1 MTWPLVKPA
10 SGYRTFSRLV
20 SLSVLPSIWTSTSV
34 LLATFAYHLTRRLV
48 RAQPLERRRAQLAGL
63 GPLDELEL
71 AHQLRL
77 HEVRAFGR
85 RAAVER
91 TCFPLQWLQ
100 QLAEL
105 LEHLVSEASADLARV
120 NELTAVVIAHQQSAR
135 IPAPLALAFE
145 PARDHELLAHAV
157 LDLLPDA
164 AALARLIGRVEPL
177 GHDPFEPRLAARLD
191 HRRPASF
198 LVWGRL
204 PRGAVQLQRFEL
216 LAPVRVAL
224 FQQRVPVLP
233 HDVEDQV
240 GDGDLLHLPP
250 DLRLGREAHAL
261 LDLLEARAALVVQR
275 HYLAVEDDLLGP
287 ERPSHCVDFGVP
299 RRDVFSAP
307 AQQADAAAVDV
318 RLGSDAVP
326 LELEAPCVVRRRRLL
341 DQLGEHRLD
350 AVRHRLA
357 LGILRRIHAVDHPVL
372 AVGPEQNVAALQL
385 FSVEDDHDLAVGKFL
400 GLVGSVVPDQDL
412 ARAVVARGNV
422 AVKVDVV
429 ERMVLDVDSQVICF
443 RVHRDALRDCP

>member
-34 LLATFAYHLTRRLV
+34 LLATFAYHLARRLV
-48 RAQPLERRRAQLAGL
+48 RPQPLERRRAQLAGP

-71 AHQLRL
+71 AHQHGPR
-77 HEVRAFGR
+77 EVRALGR
-85 RAAVER
+85 CAPVER
-91 TCFPLQWLQ
+91 ARFAARFALQRFQ

-105 LEHLVSEASADLARV
+105 LEHLVREACADLARV
-120 NELTAVVIAHQQSAR
+120 HELTVVVIAHQQSAR

-164 AALARLIGRVEPL
+164 AALARLVGRVEPL

-204 PRGAVQLQRFEL
+204 PRGAVQLQRIEL
-216 LAPVRVAL
+216 LAPVHVGL
-224 FQQRVPVLP
+224 FQKRVPVLP

-240 GDGDLLHLPP
+240 GDGDLLHLPA

-261 LDLLEARAALVVQR
+261 LDLLEARASR
-275 HYLAVEDDLLGP
+275 
-287 ERPSHCVDFGVP
+287 P
-299 RRDVFSAP
+299 RRRSA
-307 AQQADAAAVDV
+307 
-318 RLGSDAVP
+318 G
-326 LELEAPCVVRRRRLL
+326 
-341 DQLGEHRLD
+341 
-350 AVRHRLA
+350 
-357 LGILRRIHAVDHPVL
+357 
-372 AVGPEQNVAALQL
+372 
-385 FSVEDDHDLAVGKFL
+385 
-400 GLVGSVVPDQDL
+400 
-412 ARAVVARGNV
+412 
-422 AVKVDVV
+422 
-429 ERMVLDVDSQVICF
+429 
-443 RVHRDALRDCP
+443 